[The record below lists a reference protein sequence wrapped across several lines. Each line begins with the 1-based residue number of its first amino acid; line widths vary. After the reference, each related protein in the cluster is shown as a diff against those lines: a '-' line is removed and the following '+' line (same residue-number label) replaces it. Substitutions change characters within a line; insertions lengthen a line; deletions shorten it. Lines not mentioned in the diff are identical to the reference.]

1 VDFVRFVRDKKIRG
15 LENASLMRT
24 GSYAAVRDT
33 RRLRGEYVLQ
43 EQDVMEG
50 PEFEDRVA
58 RKYGAIDAVGFSSGT
73 RFKQGAA
80 YPLRSMLPR
89 EVENLL
95 VAGRCG
101 SATFI
106 AHSAGKSMG
115 NMLDLGQGAGVC
127 AALAVR
133 HGVRARDVD
142 VAEVQGILREMGVAI

>member
-1 VDFVRFVRDKKIRG
+1 
-15 LENASLMRT
+15 
-24 GSYAAVRDT
+24 
-33 RRLRGEYVLQ
+33 
-43 EQDVMEG
+43 MEG
-50 PEFEDRVA
+50 PEFEDRIA
-58 RKYGAIDAVGFSSGT
+58 RKYGAIDAVGFRSGE

-80 YPLRSMLPR
+80 YPFRSMLPKG
-89 EVENLL
+89 VENLL

-133 HGVRARDVD
+133 DGVAVRALDIAKAQEILRGMGVR
-142 VAEVQGILREMGVAI
+142 I